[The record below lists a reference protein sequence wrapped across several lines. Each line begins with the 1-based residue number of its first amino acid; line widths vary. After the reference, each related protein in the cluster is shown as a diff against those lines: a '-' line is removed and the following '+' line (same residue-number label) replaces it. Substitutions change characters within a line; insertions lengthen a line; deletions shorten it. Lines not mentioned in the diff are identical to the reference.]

1 MSAMRPATAVR
12 GFSLLEVLL
21 AMVLLSA
28 GLALGFATLRAA
40 TATTQRGE
48 QLSQRSE
55 RMRAASGFLHR
66 RIVSALPIPFHLD
79 PMAGEA
85 RQFAGTAT
93 QMQFVADL
101 PDYLGRGG
109 PHLHTLAV
117 HDAGQAGLQLTVAF
131 ATTVAGKTFPQPG
144 DPEVL
149 ADGLKSVHFR
159 YRSLDESS
167 NLGEWQDEWPRSN
180 ELPLQV
186 RIDIESREGPWPPLL
201 ITLNQVG
208 QSGLNRDN

>member
-1 MSAMRPATAVR
+1 MTARPATGMR

-21 AMVLLSA
+21 AMVLLSL

-55 RMRAASGFLHR
+55 RMRATSGFLHR
-66 RIVSALPIPFHLD
+66 RLVSALPIPFHLD

-85 RQFAGTAT
+85 RQFTGSAT

-117 HDAGQAGLQLTVAF
+117 HDAGSDGLQLTVAF
-131 ATTVAGKTFPQPG
+131 APTVAGKSYPQG
-144 DPEVL
+144 EPEIL
-149 ADGLKSVHFR
+149 ADGLGSVRFR

-167 NLGEWQDEWPRSN
+167 NLGEWQDEWTRSN

-186 RIDIESREGPWPPLL
+186 RIDIESAEGPWPPLL
-201 ITLNQVG
+201 VTLNQFG
-208 QSGLNRDN
+208 QSGLNWDR

>member
-1 MSAMRPATAVR
+1 MNRHAL

-21 AMVLLSA
+21 AMVLLAA

-48 QLSQRSE
+48 QLAQRSE
-55 RMRAASGFLHR
+55 RIRAAHAFLQR

-85 RQFAGTAT
+85 RQFTGDGSR
-93 QMQFVADL
+93 MQFVADL

-117 HDAGQAGLQLTVAF
+117 HDAGEEGLQLTVAF

-149 ADGLKSVHFR
+149 VDGLETVRFR

-167 NLGEWQDEWPRSN
+167 NLDEWQDEWTRSN

-186 RIDIESREGPWPPLL
+186 RIDIEAAEGPWPPLL
-201 ITLNQVG
+201 VTLNQFG
-208 QSGLNRDN
+208 QTGLNWGR